1 MTISETGFEPAISRI
16 VAERVIRCATR
27 IKWNLSV
34 ISKFIF
40 HKNKK
45 PKGEKASLQSWKDLA
60 PHFTLA
66 ERSEI
71 AAKSSERGA
80 SINAFYSRLITRNVC
95 HSLWKK
101 SSKQLIGVSSRSL
114 NGSKKKKFCHERSIR
129 REILFSPSLPAKI
142 VKLWSFQLKVR
153 VHFVYTMRKN
163 LPKTLDQLIF
173 CKYTLVFSKCSQ
185 IY

>member
-1 MTISETGFEPAISRI
+1 MTGFEPAISRF

-27 IKWNLSV
+27 IRWNLSV

-45 PKGEKASLQSWKDLA
+45 TKGEKASLQSWKDLA

-114 NGSKKKKFCHERSIR
+114 NGSKKKNS
-129 REILFSPSLPAKI
+129 
-142 VKLWSFQLKVR
+142 V
-153 VHFVYTMRKN
+153 MR
-163 LPKTLDQLIF
+163 DQLGEKFFSAPLCQQMYWNHVVSSSKLEITKGGFKSEDAEEFF
-173 CKYTLVFSKCSQ
+173 CCQNKKFQ
-185 IY
+185 ITILSRKFE